1 LWRLRAGAV
10 LDRLLR
16 VGPLHLLLTPLR
28 SGGCPLPFLLLI
40 LLPNCG
46 VTRLV
51 TVVLAVKLL
60 LLLRL
65 GISIP

>member
-1 LWRLRAGAV
+1 LWRLRAGTL

-16 VGPLHLLLTPLR
+16 VGPLHILLPPLR
-28 SGGCPLPFLLLI
+28 RGGCPLPFLRLI
-40 LLPNCG
+40 LLPNYR

-51 TVVLAVKLL
+51 TVVLALKLL